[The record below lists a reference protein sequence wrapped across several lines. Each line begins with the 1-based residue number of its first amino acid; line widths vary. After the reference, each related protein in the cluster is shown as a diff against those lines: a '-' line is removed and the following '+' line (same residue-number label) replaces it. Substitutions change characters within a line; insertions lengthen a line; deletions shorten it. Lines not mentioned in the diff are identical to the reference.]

1 MTEQQIEN
9 LKQLLSNSETPD
21 SPSELDNKVLK
32 AARLYSQEVNNT
44 REKNF
49 LSRIFNAFSPLGKLS
64 AGALSVLLTA
74 AIFLGM
80 NQIIKVDS
88 EFQTTEGLLATSDD
102 GKIELEIIAKES
114 TTNRTISESNLGKP
128 KFEPKI
134 VGTKTE
140 QAPQR
145 LSARDQILAEMK
157 LPNTAEILASLKFD
171 IQQDRKLAE
180 ASINI
185 AMTDIRPL
193 IGVGHLS
200 KARQRYAELRTMCA
214 HCTLPDTLEML
225 VIDANKN
232 STLNS
237 S

>member
-1 MTEQQIEN
+1 
-9 LKQLLSNSETPD
+9 
-21 SPSELDNKVLK
+21 
-32 AARLYSQEVNNT
+32 
-44 REKNF
+44 
-49 LSRIFNAFSPLGKLS
+49 
-64 AGALSVLLTA
+64 
-74 AIFLGM
+74 M

-114 TTNRTISESNLGKP
+114 TTNRAISESKLGEPNAEP

-134 VGTKTE
+134 VGAKKG
-140 QAPQR
+140 QAPQT

-171 IQQDRKLAE
+171 VQQDRNLAE

-185 AMTDIRPL
+185 AMTDIRQL
-193 IGVGHLS
+193 IGVGQLS

-214 HCTLPDTLEML
+214 NCTLPDTLEML